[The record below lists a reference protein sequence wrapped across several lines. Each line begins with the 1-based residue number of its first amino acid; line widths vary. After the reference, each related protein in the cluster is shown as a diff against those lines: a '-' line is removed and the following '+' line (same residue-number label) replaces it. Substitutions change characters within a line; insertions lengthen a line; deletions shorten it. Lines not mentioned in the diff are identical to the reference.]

1 MYNPT
6 TLLTS
11 TIIILSLLSP
21 TLSIPVNFLSL
32 TTRAT
37 CSPEV
42 EALVS
47 GINKNIDVQKQEQ
60 SQATV
65 ITSILAANTVDA
77 NDFKS
82 AKGKLVDI
90 VNSGA
95 KIRANNQKIAPAGN
109 AAIAGLGKVQM
120 AQATELK
127 MVQALTGKPETDNP
141 NLKTL
146 QGMFAGG
153 IKQNQQNAKDA
164 VKGCTL

>member
-6 TLLTS
+6 NLLT
-11 TIIILSLLSP
+11 TITILLSLLTP
-21 TLSIPVNFLSL
+21 TLSIPTNSLSL
-32 TTRAT
+32 TTRAA
-37 CSPEV
+37 CSADV

-65 ITSILAANTVDA
+65 ITNVLAASTVDA

-82 AKGKLVDI
+82 AKSKLVDI

-95 KIRANNQKIAPAGN
+95 KIRANNQKIAPANN

-127 MVQALTGKPETDNP
+127 MAQALTGKPETDNP

-146 QGMFAGG
+146 QSMFAGG

-164 VKGCTL
+164 AKGCTV